1 MSENQTQPEA
11 GTEIIAPALS
21 ESEVT
26 SELSYFDERMQLLG
40 ITPEHNR
47 INILKYNA
55 DKKENELVPT
65 EVFKPD
71 DKGIR
76 IYVYTLDRTT
86 IRIERN
92 GNRWKDGFY
101 ITRLQKPYTDKK
113 GKQVKYLIPQGTG
126 TYPFFSP
133 SLIDKYDR
141 AEHIETL
148 VLTEGYFKAFKGCMH
163 GMDVIGLS
171 SITHYRDKD
180 TRGMHADI
188 VKLLKKCTVGK
199 VVILYDGDCNTLSS
213 DAIENGDIYKK
224 PNGFFSSAQTI
235 LGLLTDFDIPK
246 YFAHVDSDNIEGNP
260 KGLDDLFVQFQ
271 GKEDM
276 VTSDFNTFS
285 KPNKYFYK
293 ADITFGI
300 TKIRQYFHLANVNT
314 FIEHHCQKYKTLKEK
329 EFVFNGTKWKWDPD
343 KNECKMIIHADVR
356 NYMRVGDQYYEFV
369 EVPNKYKELERYF
382 HRRQKS
388 TIMDDYGKEF
398 VSQIIKY
405 KAFCNLP
412 NHISYELTPNFC
424 FNMYAPFEHEPAEG
438 DCPVTLKFLKH
449 IFGEEDIHWKNP
461 KTKEQFTCTGLDL
474 GLDYLTLL
482 YQKPTQILPI
492 LCLVSREQGTG
503 KTTFATLLKMIF
515 TANVAIVGNA
525 ELADNFNAS
534 WASKLIIV
542 CDEAKIDKQV
552 VVEKVKSL
560 STASKVMMNAKGKD
574 HVEIDFFGK
583 FLFMTNN
590 EENFIYASDD
600 DVRYWVRKVPRIADA
615 ELNIHMIQEM
625 KDEIPYFLH
634 YLNQR
639 KIKTTNE
646 HRAWFHPEL
655 IKTEAL
661 QKVVAFSRSTVEK
674 EVRQKI
680 RDMFF
685 DHGVEEILMTR
696 AAVQENLLSKKYEAN
711 YLERV
716 LKEDLKLDMYHD
728 FDYEGTEYKS
738 LADLKRNNPG
748 FVPDKVTKKY
758 KTKRHSFPRWET
770 RVVENGNT
778 MRMRVLVQDN
788 GRPYIF
794 MRDNFLLPDEIKHLH
809 VDDEAQEAITIMKQN
824 GQTELSLTGVVR
836 REDTPY

>member
-1 MSENQTQPEA
+1 MSENQTQPES
-11 GTEIIAPALS
+11 GTEIVA
-21 ESEVT
+21 
-26 SELSYFDERMQLLG
+26 SELSYFDQRMQLLG
-40 ITPEHNR
+40 ITAEHNR
-47 INILKYNA
+47 INVLRYNSET
-55 DKKENELVPT
+55 KENELQAA
-65 EVFKPD
+65 EVFKAD

-76 IYVYTLDRTT
+76 IYVYTLDRTQ

-101 ITRLQKPYTDKK
+101 ITRLQKPYHDKK
-113 GKQVKYLIPQGTG
+113 GKPVKYLIPQGTG

-133 SLIDKYDR
+133 PLIDKYDK
-141 AEHIETL
+141 AEHIDTL

-163 GMDVIGLS
+163 GMDVVGLS

-180 TRGMHADI
+180 SRGLHEDI
-188 VKLLKKCTVGK
+188 VKLIKKCTVSK
-199 VVILYDGDCNTLSS
+199 VVILYDGDCNTLSG
-213 DAIENGDIYKK
+213 DAIEKCEDIYKK

-235 LGLLTDFDIPK
+235 RGLLEDFDIPK
-246 YFAHVDSDNIEGNP
+246 YFAHIDTDNIEGNP
-260 KGLDDLFVQFQ
+260 KGLDDLFVAFE

-276 VTSDFNTFS
+276 VTADFNVFG

-293 ADITFGI
+293 EDITFGLA
-300 TKIRQYFHLANVNT
+300 KVRNYFHLSNPNN
-314 FIEHHCQKYKTLKEK
+314 FIEHHAQKYKKLKDI
-329 EFVFNGTKWKWDPD
+329 EFIFNGTKYKWDAE
-343 KNECKMIIHADVR
+343 KSECKMIIHADVR
-356 NYMRVGDQYYEFV
+356 NYMRIGDQYYEFV
-369 EVPNKYKELERYF
+369 DIPNKYKELEHYF

-388 TIMDDYGKEF
+388 TIMDDYGKAF
-398 VSQIIKY
+398 VAQIIKY

-412 NHISYELTPNFC
+412 DHIDYQLTPSFC
-424 FNMYAPFEHEPAEG
+424 FNMYAPFDHEPAPG

-449 IFGEEDIHWKNP
+449 IFSEDPIEWRNP
-461 KTKEQFTCTGLDL
+461 KTKESFTYTGLDL
-474 GLDYLTLL
+474 GLDYITLL

-600 DVRYWVRKVPRIADA
+600 DVRYWVRKIPRIADT
-615 ELNIHMIQEM
+615 ELNIYMIGEM
-625 KDEIPYFLH
+625 KEEIPAFLN

-639 KIKTTNE
+639 KLKTTNE
-646 HRAWFHPEL
+646 HRAWFHPDL
-655 IKTEAL
+655 IKTDAL
-661 QKVVAFSRSTVEK
+661 KKVVAFSQSTVQK
-674 EVRQKI
+674 EIRQKI
-680 RDMFF
+680 RDMFM
-685 DHGVEEILMTR
+685 DHGVDEILMTR
-696 AAVQENLLSKKYEAN
+696 AAVQENLLTKKYEAN

-728 FDYEGTEYKS
+728 FEYNGAEYKS
-738 LADLKRNNPG
+738 LAELKLANKEC
-748 FVPDKVTKKY
+748 DETKITKKY

-770 RVVENGNT
+770 RVVEHGNT
-778 MRMRVLVQDN
+778 VRMRVLVADN

-794 MRDNFLLPDEIKHLH
+794 MRDQFLLKDEIKNLH
-809 VDDEAQEAITIMKQN
+809 FDAEDEASITEMKQN
-824 GQTELSLTGVVR
+824 GQTQMSLNGTGKG
-836 REDTPY
+836 DMPF

>member
-11 GTEIIAPALS
+11 GTEIATPTLSGAEVPA
-21 ESEVT
+21 
-26 SELSYFDERMQLLG
+26 LSYFDQRMQLLG

-55 DKKENELVPT
+55 DKKVNELVPT
-65 EVFKPD
+65 EVFKAD

-76 IYVYTLDRTT
+76 IYVYTLDRTQ

-101 ITRLQKPYTDKK
+101 ITRLQKPYHDKK
-113 GKQVKYLIPQGTG
+113 GKPVKYLIPQGTG

-133 SLIDKYDR
+133 QLIDKYD
-141 AEHIETL
+141 AGTPIDTL

-163 GMDVIGLS
+163 GMDVVGLS
-171 SITHYRDKD
+171 SITHYKDKD
-180 TRGMHADI
+180 TRGLHEDI
-188 VKLLKKCTVGK
+188 IKLIKKCAVK
-199 VVILYDGDCNTLSS
+199 RMVILYDGDCNTLST
-213 DAIENGDIYKK
+213 DAIEKCEDIYKK
-224 PNGFFSSAQTI
+224 PKGFLSSAQTI
-235 LGLLTDFDIPK
+235 RGLLEDFNIPK
-246 YFAHVDSDNIEGNP
+246 YFAHIDTDNIEGHP

-276 VTSDFNTFS
+276 VTADFNVFG

-293 ADITFGI
+293 EDITFGI
-300 TKIRQYFHLANVNT
+300 TKLINYFHLSNPLV
-314 FIEHHCQKYKTLKEK
+314 FLEYHCQKYSKLKDI
-329 EFVFNGTKWKWDPD
+329 EFVFNGTKYKWDQD
-343 KNECKMIIHADVR
+343 KQDVKMIIHADVR

-369 EVPNKYKELERYF
+369 EIPNKYKELERYF

-388 TIMDDYGKEF
+388 TIQDDYGPAF
-398 VSQIIKY
+398 VKQIVKY

-412 NHISYELTPNFC
+412 SHTHYELTPNFC
-424 FNMYAPFEHEPAEG
+424 FNMYAPFDHEPQQGE
-438 DCPVTLKFLKH
+438 CPVTLKFLKH
-449 IFGEEDIHWKNP
+449 IFGEEEIHWQDP
-461 KTKEQFTCTGLDL
+461 KTKEKFTYTGLDL
-474 GLDYLTLL
+474 GLDYITLL

-600 DVRYWVRKVPRIADA
+600 DVRYWVRKIPRIADA
-615 ELNIHMIQEM
+615 ELNIHIIQEM
-625 KDEIPYFLH
+625 KDEIPYFLN
-634 YLNQR
+634 YLNHR
-639 KIKTTNE
+639 KIKTTNQ
-646 HRAWFHPEL
+646 HRAWFHPDL

-674 EVRQKI
+674 EIRQKI

-696 AAVQENLLSKKYEAN
+696 AAVQENLLTKKYEAN
-711 YLERV
+711 YLDRV

-728 FDYEGTEYKS
+728 FEYNGIEYKS
-738 LADLKRNNPG
+738 LSELKHANKEC
-748 FVPDKVTKKY
+748 DETKITKKY

-770 RVVENGNT
+770 RVMENGNT
-778 MRMRVLVQDN
+778 ARMRVLVQDN
-788 GRPYIF
+788 GRPFLFY
-794 MRDNFLLPDEIKHLH
+794 RTQFLLPDEIKHLH
-809 VDDEAQEAITIMKQN
+809 VDDEAQEAITIMKDN
-824 GQTELSLTGVVR
+824 GQTQMSLNGTGK
-836 REDTPY
+836 DMPF